1 MWTKLPPPDFENVD
15 NQIDMCLLGRCAL
28 TWGNVSS
35 LGVTRSHLGGNAI
48 SPGGD
53 ASPRRHCQVGAR
65 CPNLAI
71 QYNDESGTRFVFACQ
86 GIEPC
91 QANADAGTR
100 RPQVRL
106 RPPQAY
112 SLYNVIQHTFILNL
126 CTCFLHLLYNVYIC
140 DLKSFFKINLR
151 TLWNFTILFS

>member
-1 MWTKLPPPDFENVD
+1 MHPY
-15 NQIDMCLLGRCAL
+15 LGRRDL
-28 TWGNVSS
+28 TWGRRVPASALSS
-35 LGVTRSHLGGNAI
+35 WGSMPQLGNTMIR
-48 SPGGD
+48 
-53 ASPRRHCQVGAR
+53 
-65 CPNLAI
+65 
-71 QYNDESGTRFVFACQ
+71 EGTRFVFACQ

-106 RPPQAY
+106 RPPLDEIAPPQVRLCRPQVRLRPPQGS
-112 SLYNVIQHTFILNL
+112 SLYDVIQHTFILNL